1 MIPTTHVIS
10 DTITMSRRTL
20 MHMLRNPVPTLVATL
35 GTPIL
40 LLVLMYNLFDEVIQQ
55 AGTVAG
61 QGRYIDYLTP
71 GLIMIAALYGLGM
84 ATMRAN
90 TDMTQGIIARFR
102 TMSIARISVLTG
114 HVIGSTVGT
123 LVGIGVLTVLAFL
136 TGFRPNGDP
145 LAMIAALALVILF
158 VMSMMWLGIAVGVA
172 SKSPDAANST
182 LFLLYILPFLSSAF
196 VPTSSMTSVVA
207 WIAENQ
213 PFSPIIDT
221 LRGLLMG
228 TPIGTRWIVAI
239 AWCLVFTLAGYLWAW
254 SAYNRQSNI

>member
-1 MIPTTHVIS
+1 MNSTTYVVA
-10 DTITMSRRTL
+10 DTITMTRRTL
-20 MHMLRNPVPTLVATL
+20 SHMLRNPAPTLIATL

-40 LLVLMYNLFDEVIQQ
+40 LLVLMYNLFDGVIQQ

-61 QGRYIDYLTP
+61 QGSYINYLTP
-71 GLIMIAALYGLGM
+71 GLILIAALYGLGM
-84 ATMRAN
+84 ATLRAN

-102 TMSIARISVLTG
+102 TMSIARISVLNG
-114 HVIGSTVGT
+114 HVLGSTIGT
-123 LVGIGVLTVLAFL
+123 LVGIAVLTVLAWL
-136 TGFRPNGDP
+136 TGFRPNSEP
-145 LAMIAALALVILF
+145 LALIAALGLIILC
-158 VMSMMWLGIAVGVA
+158 VWSMTWLGIAVGVS

-239 AWCLVFTLAGYLWAW
+239 AWCLVFTLIGSLVARA
-254 SAYNRQSNI
+254 AYNRQTNT